1 MISNVRAQD
10 EKGITVLTIEKVV
23 VDIPELKEYAD
34 YGSIRQELNVINK
47 YFDRS
52 ELMDDDDYL
61 FDAIATAALVKYA
74 RIFKSGM
81 RFKVLV
87 SEVGFGAEELE
98 AHNYLIS
105 LRDKHISHSVNHY
118 ERAQVVAHLEYE
130 DSGRNVRVSS
140 ISTEPSRVL
149 MTKENLWC
157 IHELSKKVRI
167 YIERKLSDT
176 YSENLNLVSGM
187 TQDELKALRKPQ
199 PMEINHLEVAKAR
212 KVRKP

>member
-1 MISNVRAQD
+1 M
-10 EKGITVLTIEKVV
+10 LTIEKVV

-34 YGSIRQELNVINK
+34 YGSIRQELNVISK

-81 RFKVLV
+81 RFKVLP

-98 AHNYLIS
+98 AHNYMIS
-105 LRDKHISHSVNHY
+105 LRDKHISHSVNNY

-130 DSGRNVRVSS
+130 DSGRDVRVSA

-149 MTKENLWC
+149 MTKKNLWC

-167 YIERKLSDT
+167 YIERKLSDR
-176 YSENLNLVSGM
+176 YSESLNLVSGM
-187 TQDELKALRKPQ
+187 TQDELNALRKPQ